1 MPRHLAT
8 EDQRREVRQRLR
20 AAAASVYQQHGIS
33 GVTARAVALEAGL
46 SVGTIY
52 AHFGD
57 LKSLMQSLWIE
68 PLEHFNTQFREVA
81 ARHENPLARLRS
93 LMELYVA
100 IARENPKLYRNAF
113 MFVRAEPLPGPD
125 EDLHVAAV
133 FADLLRAALRDGQSA
148 GLIREG
154 SVDRQMELIWAGLH
168 GSIALPINFDRLK
181 FSETPALASDMIEL
195 LLSQLRLYS
204 VR

>member
-1 MPRHLAT
+1 MPRNLAT

-20 AAAASVYQQHGIS
+20 RAAASVHQQHGIS
-33 GVTARAVALEAGL
+33 GVTARAVALAAGM

-68 PLEHFNTQFREVA
+68 PLEEFNKRFLEVA
-81 ARHENPLARLRS
+81 ARHPDPVARLRG
-93 LMELYVA
+93 LMELYVS
-100 IARENPKLYRNAF
+100 IAQENPRLYRNAF
-113 MFVRAEPLPGPD
+113 MFVRTEPLPGPD
-125 EDLHVAAV
+125 DDLHVASV
-133 FADLLRAALRDGQSA
+133 YPDLLRAALRDGQIA
-148 GLIREG
+148 GHIRNG

-181 FSETPALASDMIEL
+181 FSETQSLASDMIEL
-195 LLSQLRLYS
+195 LLAQLQI
-204 VR
+204 

>member
-1 MPRHLAT
+1 VARKLAT
-8 EDQRREVRQRLR
+8 ESQRQEVRRRLR
-20 AAAASVYQQHGIS
+20 SAAASVYRVHGIA
-33 GVTARAVALEAGL
+33 GVTARAVAIAAGV

-68 PLEHFNTQFREVA
+68 PLEKFNDRFREVA
-81 ARHENPLARLRS
+81 ASHEDPVARLRG

-100 IARENPKLYRNAF
+100 IAHEFPELYRNAF

-125 EDLHVAAV
+125 DDLQVAAV
-133 FADLLRAALRDGQSA
+133 FGDLLRATLRDGQAA

-154 SVDRQMELIWAGLH
+154 SVDRQMELVWAGLH
-168 GSIALPINFDRLK
+168 GSIALPINFDRLR
-181 FSETPALASDMIEL
+181 FSQTPLLASDMIEL
-195 LLSQLRLYS
+195 LLAQLRA
-204 VR
+204 